1 MTPTDDE
8 VLELAEKIKK
18 QRVVDEEYAGAA
30 IALLRLQSNISN
42 SNSGE
47 KVYEVRLNFKV
58 NSINYWAELSE
69 QFTLPAEMVDDLIQF
84 IQNYIA
90 KKQITNN

>member
-30 IALLRLQSNISN
+30 IKLLRLQSNISN
-42 SNSGE
+42 SNSDE
-47 KVYEVRLNFKV
+47 KVYEVKLNFKV

>member
-30 IALLRLQSNISN
+30 IALLRLDRKST
-42 SNSGE
+42 
-47 KVYEVRLNFKV
+47 RLNSSHV
-58 NSINYWAELSE
+58 VRSRMPSSA
-69 QFTLPAEMVDDLIQF
+69 
-84 IQNYIA
+84 
-90 KKQITNN
+90 

>member
-30 IALLRLQSNISN
+30 IKLLRLQSNISN
-42 SNSGE
+42 SDE
-47 KVYEVRLNFKV
+47 KVYEVELNFKV